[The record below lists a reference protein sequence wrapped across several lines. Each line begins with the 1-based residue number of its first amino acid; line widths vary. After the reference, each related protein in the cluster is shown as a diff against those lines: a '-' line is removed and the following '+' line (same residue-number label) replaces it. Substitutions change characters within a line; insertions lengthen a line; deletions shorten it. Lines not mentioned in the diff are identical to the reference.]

1 MNDNTTTIT
10 MGVDEERWYSRL
22 IDQYTSY
29 VTAIISGISKGALS
43 SSDIEEVAADVFFK
57 IWLNRDHIRSDSVK
71 AFIAQI
77 TRNASIDM
85 LRKMKKEFVAYDD
98 DILQVT
104 CNEYPDE
111 LAIVRDQ
118 KQIVEES
125 VKAFGE
131 PEREIFIRFYYFG
144 ESIKTI
150 SKRLQMNIS
159 TIKTKLHR
167 SRSKLKDIMQE
178 RGYRCE

>member
-1 MNDNTTTIT
+1 MNDKTATVTV
-10 MGVDEERWYSRL
+10 GLDEELWYSSL

-57 IWLNRDHIRSDSVK
+57 IWLNRDYIRGESIK

-77 TRNASIDM
+77 TRNACIDM
-85 LRKMKKEFVAYDD
+85 LRKMKKEFVSYDD
-98 DILQVT
+98 DILQAT
-104 CNEYPDE
+104 RNEYPDE
-111 LAIVRDQ
+111 LAIIRDQ
-118 KQIVEES
+118 KQIMEES

-144 ESIKTI
+144 ESIRAI
-150 SKRLQMNIS
+150 SKKLQMNAS
-159 TIKTKLHR
+159 TTKTKLYR
-167 SRSKLKDIMQE
+167 SRTKLKDIMQE
-178 RGYRCE
+178 RGYSCE

>member
-1 MNDNTTTIT
+1 MNDKTTTVT
-10 MGVDEERWYSRL
+10 VGLDEELWYSRL

-57 IWLNRDHIRSDSVK
+57 IWLNRDNIRCEGIK

-85 LRKMKKEFVAYDD
+85 LRKMKKEFVPYDD

-104 CNEYPDE
+104 RNEYPDE
-111 LAIVRDQ
+111 LAIIRDQ
-118 KQIVEES
+118 KQIMEES

-150 SKRLQMNIS
+150 SKKLQMNAS
-159 TIKTKLHR
+159 TTKTKLYR
-167 SRSKLKDIMQE
+167 SRTKLKDIMQE
-178 RGYRCE
+178 RGYSCE

>member
-1 MNDNTTTIT
+1 MNDKTTTVT
-10 MGVDEERWYSRL
+10 VGLDEELWYSRL

-43 SSDIEEVAADVFFK
+43 TSDIEEVAADVFFK
-57 IWLNRDHIRSDSVK
+57 IWLNRDNIRCEGIK

-85 LRKMKKEFVAYDD
+85 LRKMKKEFVPYDD

-104 CNEYPDE
+104 RNEYLDE
-111 LAIVRDQ
+111 LAIIRDQ
-118 KQIVEES
+118 KQIMEES

-150 SKRLQMNIS
+150 SKKLQMNAS
-159 TIKTKLHR
+159 TTKTKLYR
-167 SRSKLKDIMQE
+167 SRTKLKDIMQE

>member
-1 MNDNTTTIT
+1 MNDKTTTVT
-10 MGVDEERWYSRL
+10 VGLDEELWYSRL

-57 IWLNRDHIRSDSVK
+57 IWLNRDNIRCEGIK

-85 LRKMKKEFVAYDD
+85 LRKIKKEFVPYDD

-104 CNEYPDE
+104 RNEYPDE
-111 LAIVRDQ
+111 LAIIRDQ
-118 KQIVEES
+118 KQIMEES

-150 SKRLQMNIS
+150 SKKLQMNAS
-159 TIKTKLHR
+159 TTKTKLYR
-167 SRSKLKDIMQE
+167 SRTKLKDIMQE
-178 RGYRCE
+178 RGYSCE